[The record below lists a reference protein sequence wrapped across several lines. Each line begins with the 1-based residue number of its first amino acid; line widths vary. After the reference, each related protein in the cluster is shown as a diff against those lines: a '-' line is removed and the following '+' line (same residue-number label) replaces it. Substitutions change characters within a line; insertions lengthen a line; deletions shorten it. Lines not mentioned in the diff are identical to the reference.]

1 METKIY
7 VGGLS
12 YDATES
18 DVNGLFGAHGAVR
31 EVHLPFDRETNRP
44 RGFAFVTMTTP
55 EEAKAAIDAIH
66 GQKFMGRELTV
77 NEARPQTE
85 RSGGGGYG
93 GGSRS
98 GGGGYG
104 GGGGGYGGGG
114 KSGGGGYG
122 GGGGGYGGG
131 GKRGG
136 GGRY

>member
-18 DVNGLFGAHGAVR
+18 DVNGLFGEHGAVR
-31 EVHLPFDRETNRP
+31 EVHLPFDRVTNRP

-55 EEAKAAIDAIH
+55 AEATAAIDALH
-66 GQKFMGRELTV
+66 GKKFMGRELTV

-85 RSGGGGYG
+85 RSGGGG
-93 GGSRS
+93 
-98 GGGGYG
+98 GYG

-114 KSGGGGYG
+114 
-122 GGGGGYGGG
+122 
-131 GKRGG
+131 
-136 GGRY
+136 